1 MCRFLLFLH
10 VLQQTHESD
19 SKHDSSYTSQ
29 VVESLTAKLNQSQE
43 QIKEERLKMTQLS
56 EKMLE
61 YDMQLERIPLL
72 IAQVP
77 INY

>member
-1 MCRFLLFLH
+1 MCRFLSLF
-10 VLQQTHESD
+10 QPNHESD
-19 SKHDSSYTSQ
+19 SKHDTSQ
-29 VVESLTAKLNQSQE
+29 VVDSLTAKLNQSQE

-77 INY
+77 INF